1 MSQWY
6 LPSKQKALGS
16 ILDPYMIQQHMIT
29 IIIITTTTIIIIIN
43 TIIMLIV
50 AVHWTLGMVFILR
63 NLTQFP

>member
-29 IIIITTTTIIIIIN
+29 IIIITTTTIIITT
-43 TIIMLIV
+43 TIRVSVLVYRKLLKIS
-50 AVHWTLGMVFILR
+50 LGYI
-63 NLTQFP
+63 